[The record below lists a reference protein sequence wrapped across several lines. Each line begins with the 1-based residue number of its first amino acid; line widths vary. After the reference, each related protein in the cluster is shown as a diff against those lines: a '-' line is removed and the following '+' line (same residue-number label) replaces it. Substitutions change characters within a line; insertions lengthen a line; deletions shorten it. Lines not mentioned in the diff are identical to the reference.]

1 MKARTA
7 DVAAFVSLVKE
18 TLGMTD
24 EKDLAKVRAEAE
36 AAFDQAEE
44 NANREAAAFGSLAE

>member
-1 MKARTA
+1 
-7 DVAAFVSLVKE
+7 
-18 TLGMTD
+18 MTD